1 MAMGRKRK
9 SNPLGLPERVYF
21 KNGAFW
27 YVHPGNRWERLG
39 TDLGE
44 AKRKGSHYNAKGE
57 EYGTTSWFLD
67 EFLKATEKR
76 VKANQLAQRT
86 LDDYTGNA
94 VPLKDFFGSMPP
106 AGIEPKHVA
115 QYLDIGAELDRGV
128 RANREKSC
136 LSAMF
141 TWLIRNGLAGVTSN
155 PCIGIRRNPETKRD
169 RYVEHWEIETVL
181 GSAPKTV
188 RALAMLVYRTLQRP
202 EDIITWTRANLVEKR
217 EPDGTT
223 KRVIRNDQGKALA
236 GSSVIVDIEITPDI
250 DAILTELKVY
260 GGAITGPG
268 MPLIHR
274 RDGGTYT
281 YDGLSAMLK
290 RYIAKANGIATG
302 RDAAEQNKDIDRSA
316 LKIQSFGYY
325 DLKGKGATDMW
336 LSGTQLETIQVLC
349 GHNSVTT
356 TERYVKARWRGT
368 VAPNKVALVV

>member
-9 SNPLGLPERVYF
+9 NNPLGLPERVYF

-27 YVHPGNRWERLG
+27 YVHPDNRWERLG

-44 AKRKGSHYNAKGE
+44 AKRKGAHFNARGE
-57 EYGTTSWFLD
+57 EYGTTAWFLD

-76 VKANQLAQRT
+76 VKAGQLAQRT

-94 VPLKDFFGSMPP
+94 VPLKDFFGNMPP

-115 QYLDIGAELDRGV
+115 MYLDIGAELNRSV
-128 RANREKSC
+128 RANREKAC

-141 TWLIRNGLAGVTSN
+141 TWLIRNGLDGITSN
-155 PCIGIRRNPETKRD
+155 PCIGIRRNPETKRE
-169 RYVEHWEIETVL
+169 RYVEHWEIEAVL

-202 EDIITWTRANLVEKR
+202 EDVIIWTRANLVEKR

-223 KRVIRNDQGKALA
+223 RRVIRNDQGKT
-236 GSSVIVDIEITPDI
+236 GVIVDIEITPEI
-250 DAILTELKVY
+250 DAILAELKAY

-274 RDGGTYT
+274 RDGNAYT

-302 RDAAEQNKDIDRSA
+302 RDAAEQNKNVDRSA
-316 LKIQSFGYY
+316 LRIQPFGYY

-336 LSGTQLETIQVLC
+336 LSGTPLELIQVLC
-349 GHNSVTT
+349 GHRSVTT
-356 TERYVKARWRGT
+356 TEKYVKTRWRGT
-368 VAPNKVALVV
+368 VSPNKVALAV